1 MSEGEI
7 DERASGQAPDAAALD
22 SGRTQFERALR
33 RRIKGLDY
41 LPSLAP
47 FEGAS
52 PRDLLIANGTLN
64 LYRYRSHAAPVH
76 RVPILL
82 VMSTGSRGYVADLG
96 AGNSLVAHLLTA
108 GFDLFMVDWSPPLA
122 DEKHLKIENYV
133 LDFLPRCVSRIRKE
147 TGQPQP
153 TLIGYRAG
161 GVLAMLWAALNADD
175 AANDRAKSDR
185 PQSDR
190 GARNLVCIA
199 TPFDYAQLSLFQAWA
214 DRRFFDVDKL
224 VDRFGCC
231 PADMAD
237 GVFEIVERQPATGDD
252 TGLWDQLW
260 SNEQALA
267 LHNFTRWMGDIL
279 PQAGEYFR
287 QTIKRLLWENR
298 LMLGSLEVGGRLID
312 PSRITAPFLQIVAE
326 NDVLIPPEA
335 SCPLIDA
342 IGSADK
348 NGISVS
354 SGHAGLFFGAEA
366 QQLLWPALTAW
377 LEKRS
382 S

>member
-1 MSEGEI
+1 MIESEI
-7 DERASGQAPDAAALD
+7 DDRAIGQVTDAAALD
-22 SGRTQFERALR
+22 RGKTQFERALR
-33 RRIKGLDY
+33 RRIAGLDY

-52 PRDLLIANGTLN
+52 PRDRLIANGTLN
-64 LYRYRSHAAPVH
+64 LYRYRPQAEPVH

-82 VMSTGSRGYVADLG
+82 VMATGSRGYVADLG
-96 AGNSLVAHLLTA
+96 AGNSLVAHLLKA
-108 GFDLFMVDWSPPLA
+108 GFDLFMIDWSPPLA
-122 DEKHLKIENYV
+122 DEKHLKLENYV

-161 GVLAMLWAALNADD
+161 GVLAMLWAALNADAD
-175 AANDRAKSDR
+175 NDRAGSAV
-185 PQSDR
+185 

-237 GVFEIVERQPATGDD
+237 GLFETLERQPAASSDI
-252 TGLWDQLW
+252 GLRDRLR
-260 SNEQALA
+260 SHEQVLA

-298 LMLGSLEVGGRLID
+298 LMHGSLEVGRRLID

-326 NDVLIPPEA
+326 QDVLIPPEA

-342 IGSADK
+342 IGSADR

-354 SGHAGLFFGAEA
+354 GGHAGLFLGAEA
-366 QQLLWPALTAW
+366 QQRLWPALTGW
-377 LEKRS
+377 LETRS